1 MFISKAYCPIITTLK
16 GQYAYLIQID
26 VIMKRLI
33 LCFIQL
39 CLLIPVVS
47 AYDFALPNHRGDSI
61 FYKYIDDGTKV
72 TVTTRTESYQDTIS
86 YVTDTL
92 FIPDTIIYNGKKLI
106 VTDIEPSAFGR
117 SKISVIVL
125 PKTLNGRKYYESYQM
140 GVKLSGSFIN
150 NEDYNLLTSIEVDE
164 ENPFFKSFDGV
175 LYTATMDTLLFY
187 PPRKEG
193 TTYHILE
200 GTKYIGFFAFVGCPL
215 LDSIVMPEGLVDV
228 SDIAFAGLQ
237 KVKTLRFPNSITK
250 FSRGISLGGT
260 CLDEVIFGSGLT
272 YMGRLQLSNGT
283 GGVKRVVCLAVT
295 PPTLVQLVVQG
306 LENITLFVPRKS
318 INAYKQHP
326 EWNKFYAIEPIEPP
340 VISGVNS
347 AEISWVTNADAYSY
361 TLTLYLD
368 SEQTRRLM
376 TLTFDEKGYL
386 TNMDINTGIIN
397 MPSSMP
403 NHVRQ
408 AVGEFTGED
417 TPEYNSYLSF
427 TVTGLSANTEYF
439 YVRKTY
445 NALGE
450 IIDEET
456 GSFETQSNG
465 DEGLEQNSVFSS
477 EPQKMIKDGQVYLH
491 HKRGIYSIGGN
502 KVN

>member
-1 MFISKAYCPIITTLK
+1 
-16 GQYAYLIQID
+16 
-26 VIMKRLI
+26 MKRLI

-47 AYDFALPNHRGDSI
+47 AYDFALPNHRGDTI

-72 TVTTRTESYQDTIS
+72 TVTARTESYQDTIS

-92 FIPDTIIYNGKKLI
+92 FIPDTIIYNGKELI

-295 PPTLVQLVVQG
+295 PPTLVQLAVQG

-318 INAYKQHP
+318 ISAYKQHT
-326 EWNKFYAIEPIEPP
+326 EWNKFFAIEPIEPP

-347 AEISWVTNADAYSY
+347 AEISWVTNAEAYSY

-368 SEQTRRLM
+368 EAQARRLM

-386 TNMDINTGIIN
+386 TNMDISIDAIN
-397 MPSSMP
+397 MPASMP
-403 NHVRQ
+403 NRVKQ
-408 AVGEFTGED
+408 APEVYAEED
-417 TPEYNSYLSF
+417 TSEFNSYLSF
-427 TVTGLSANTEYF
+427 TVTGLSANTEYY

-445 NALGE
+445 NAIGE
-450 IIDEET
+450 VIDEET
-456 GSFETQSNG
+456 GSFATLSNETT
-465 DEGLEQNSVFSS
+465 GLNPCTGFSS
-477 EPQKMIKDGQVYLH
+477 DPQKIIKDGSVYILH
-491 HKRGIYSIGGN
+491 QEKKYSLDGN
-502 KVN
+502 CINR